1 MNNGVKLLIQSII
14 SELQGIDKILGSV
27 PGIQALTDEK
37 EILLNFSC
45 KVMDMFRR
53 LKVEAEKRDFFR

>member
-27 PGIQALTDEK
+27 PGVQALQDE
-37 EILLNFSC
+37 EEMLLNFSC
-45 KVMDMFRR
+45 KVTDMFRR
-53 LKVEAEKRDFFR
+53 LKSRSGETWFF